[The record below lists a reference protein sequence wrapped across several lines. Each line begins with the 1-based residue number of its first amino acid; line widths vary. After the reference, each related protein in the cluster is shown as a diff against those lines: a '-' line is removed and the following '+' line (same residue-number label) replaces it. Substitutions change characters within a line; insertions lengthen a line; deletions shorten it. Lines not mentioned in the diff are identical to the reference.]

1 MINPPTKR
9 ERAHSAATLPTN
21 TPPTSAYRRIKPR
34 TTMDLETYQYA
45 TSRRVLTI
53 QSESR
58 LYSSRNSN
66 MVGRALHYQGIRSM
80 TPLVAFI
87 NAARDYDQELL
98 DMRFQL
104 AGPNAL
110 AYLPDAPLKA
120 AVESLERAH
129 AILVGGAW
137 RVRKCEDLWTQHSLQ
152 PYTGYERWDDELGG
166 YVDLSK
172 QPLELACLHFWQR
185 AQVGFDEVIHEL
197 KKEANRLQRVVGTL
211 EKCREMP
218 FLRSRRERG
227 MQIVRYNRPSLSSSN
242 TSVTTPTLSFSSSS
256 NVMMSGA
263 LPVNNA
269 NANNKG
275 NGGSGGGG
283 AKKWLGKLKS
293 KLKTTPLGLDLAY
306 ISFKAEYYA
315 LRARDKLR
323 GPMKPKDS
331 WKMWKAFKE
340 KINNQPG
347 PTSFDLAMLGI
358 KVDTE
363 LLIAYNNFKDMRD
376 KRRAE
381 AQRQSEVQA
390 GGVVEARVE

>member
-1 MINPPTKR
+1 
-9 ERAHSAATLPTN
+9 
-21 TPPTSAYRRIKPR
+21 
-34 TTMDLETYQYA
+34 
-45 TSRRVLTI
+45 
-53 QSESR
+53 
-58 LYSSRNSN
+58 
-66 MVGRALHYQGIRSM
+66 
-80 TPLVAFI
+80 
-87 NAARDYDQELL
+87 
-98 DMRFQL
+98 
-104 AGPNAL
+104 
-110 AYLPDAPLKA
+110 
-120 AVESLERAH
+120 
-129 AILVGGAW
+129 
-137 RVRKCEDLWTQHSLQ
+137 
-152 PYTGYERWDDELGG
+152 
-166 YVDLSK
+166 
-172 QPLELACLHFWQR
+172 
-185 AQVGFDEVIHEL
+185 
-197 KKEANRLQRVVGTL
+197 
-211 EKCREMP
+211 
-218 FLRSRRERG
+218 

>member
-9 ERAHSAATLPTN
+9 ERAHSAATLPITL
-21 TPPTSAYRRIKPR
+21 PPTSAYRRIKPR

-45 TSRRVLTI
+45 TSRLVLTI

-66 MVGRALHYQGIRSM
+66 MVGRALHYRGIRST

-110 AYLPDAPLKA
+110 AYLPAAPLKA

-129 AILVGGAW
+129 AILVRGAW
-137 RVRKCEDLWTQHSLQ
+137 RVRKCEDLWIQHSLQ

-211 EKCREMP
+211 EKCRKMP

-256 NVMMSGA
+256 NVMISGA

-269 NANNKG
+269 NNNG

-306 ISFKAEYYA
+306 LSFKAEYYA

-323 GPMKPKDS
+323 GPLKPKES

-340 KINNQPG
+340 KMQNQPG

-381 AQRQSEVQA
+381 AQGQSEDQA
-390 GGVVEARVE
+390 GDVVEARVE